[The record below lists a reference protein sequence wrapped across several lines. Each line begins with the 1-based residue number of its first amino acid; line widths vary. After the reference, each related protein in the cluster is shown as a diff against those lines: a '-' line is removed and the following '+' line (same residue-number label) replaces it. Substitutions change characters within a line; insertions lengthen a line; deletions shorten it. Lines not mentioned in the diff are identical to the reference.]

1 MEVFMNGMTISAFV
15 AVALLAAATTMLWS
29 HSPSAGRAV
38 ESAGMMSLLELH
50 TATDVNKLPT
60 EEFEDQSLVYS
71 KTTR

>member
-1 MEVFMNGMTISAFV
+1 MEVFMNGKMISAFI

-38 ESAGMMSLLELH
+38 ESAGMTSLEELH
-50 TATDVNKLPT
+50 TAANVNKLPT

-71 KTTR
+71 KTIR